1 MSTRTS
7 LIGRIVAASTRHPL
21 IVLLVV
27 IGLTLVALVYTGR
40 HFAMTADT
48 TQLMSKELKCWCSRE
63 PGKHWLATVP

>member
-27 IGLTLVALVYTGR
+27 IGLTLLALVYTGR

-48 TQLMSKELKCWCSRE
+48 TQLMSKELKWRQRE
-63 PGKHWLATVP
+63 FTFEAAFPQK